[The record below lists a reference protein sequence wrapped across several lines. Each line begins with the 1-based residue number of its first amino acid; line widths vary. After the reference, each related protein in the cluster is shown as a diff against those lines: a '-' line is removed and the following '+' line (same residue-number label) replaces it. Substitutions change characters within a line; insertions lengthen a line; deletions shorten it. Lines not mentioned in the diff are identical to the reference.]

1 MGSNNTRLSPRQK
14 MINLMY
20 IVLTAMLALNVSS
33 DVLNGFTQVEEG
45 LKRTNNN
52 VEERNAAILNTLEA
66 FAAQNPD
73 KGKRWFDKASEVRRV
88 TDGVYMHIDSL
99 KHLIVEE
106 ADGSDGDID
115 NIQNRDNLESASYV
129 MLSGAKP
136 RGARLRT
143 TIDSYREYIS
153 SLMTDS
159 IKRSSIEKA
168 LSTDAV
174 LRKGTL
180 GKQSWEE
187 SKFDNQPVVA
197 AVTLLTKLQNDVKYA
212 EGEALQTLLAN
223 VDAGDVRVN
232 ELNAFVIPQ
241 SRFVMRG
248 GKYSANIVLAAVD
261 TTARPAIYVNGTK
274 LGNDRGLYELNPDS
288 TGTFDYKG
296 YLEVPHGD
304 GSMTR
309 HPFQSSYTVIEPTAT
324 VSATMMNVLYAG
336 IDNPISISVPGVPTN
351 AVSASMTNGSLTRS
365 GDHWVAHPNKVGE
378 DATVSVTA
386 QMDGRPMKMTE
397 TKFRVRKLPD
407 PTPYIAFKD
416 KEGNASRY
424 KGGGRGL
431 SKAILLSAPGIEAA
445 IDDDLLNI
453 SFNVLSFETV
463 FFDSMGN
470 AIPEVS
476 NGDQFS
482 QRQKDSFRRL
492 SRGKRFYIS
501 RVKATGPDGITRDLA
516 PIEVIVN

>member
-1 MGSNNTRLSPRQK
+1 MGSSNNKLSPRQK

-73 KGKRWFDKASEVRRV
+73 KGQRWFDKATEVRRV
-88 TDGVYMHIDSL
+88 TDRLYLQIDSL
-99 KHLIVEE
+99 KQLIVNE
-106 ADGSDGDID
+106 ADGSGADVE
-115 NIQNRDNLESASYV
+115 NIQSRDNLEAASV
-129 MLSGAKP
+129 IMLSGTKP
-136 RGARLRT
+136 RGAQLRRD
-143 TIDSYREYIS
+143 IDSYRTYIT

-159 IKRSSIEKA
+159 IKRSSVEKA
-168 LSTDAV
+168 LSTEPV
-174 LRKGTL
+174 MRKGTL

-197 AVTLLTKLQNDVKYA
+197 AITLLTKLQNDVKYA
-212 EGEALQTLLAN
+212 EGETLQTLLAN

-261 TTARPAIYVNGTK
+261 TTARPEVYVNGAK
-274 LGNDRGLYELNPDS
+274 LPNDRGLYELNPGA

-304 GSMTR
+304 GSVTR
-309 HPFQSSYTVIEPTAT
+309 YPFSSSYTVIEPTAT

-336 IDNPISISVPGVPTN
+336 IDNPISISVPGVPN
-351 AVSASMTNGSLTRS
+351 SSVSASMTNGSLTRS
-365 GDHWVAHPNKVGE
+365 GDHWVAHPNKVGD
-378 DATVSVTA
+378 DAVVSVTA
-386 QMDGRPMKMTE
+386 EMDGRPMKMTE

-407 PTPYIAFKD
+407 PSPYIAFKD
-416 KEGNASRY
+416 NNGNTANY
-424 KGGGRGL
+424 KGGGRGIA
-431 SKAILLSAPGIEAA
+431 KTQLLAAPGIEAA

-453 SFNVLSFETV
+453 KFNVLNFETV

-476 NGDQFS
+476 NGAQFS

-501 RVKATGPDGITRDLA
+501 RVKAVGPDGITRDLA

>member
-1 MGSNNTRLSPRQK
+1 

-45 LKRTNNN
+45 LTRTNSN
-52 VEERNAAILNTLEA
+52 VEQRNAAILHTLEA
-66 FAAQNPD
+66 FAEQNPD
-73 KGKRWFDKASEVRRV
+73 KGKPWYDKAREVRRI
-88 TDGVYMHIDSL
+88 TEGVYLQIDSI
-99 KHLIVEE
+99 KQLIVRE
-106 ADGSDGDID
+106 ADGDDGDVRDIR
-115 NIQNRDNLESASYV
+115 NRDNLEAASVV
-129 MLSGAKP
+129 MLSGSRPK
-136 RGARLRT
+136 GATLRM
-143 TIDSYREYIS
+143 TIESYREYIS
-153 SLMTDS
+153 SLMVDS
-159 IKRSSIEKA
+159 VKRNNIQKA
-168 LSTDAV
+168 LSTDPV
-174 LRKGTL
+174 LRQGTL

-261 TTARPAIYVNGTK
+261 TTQRPVVYVNGSR
-274 LGNDRGLYELNPDS
+274 LGNDRGLYELSPGT

-304 GSMTR
+304 GTVSR

-336 IDNPISISVPGVPTN
+336 IDNPISISVPGVAMN
-351 AVSASMTNGSLTRS
+351 GVSATMTNGSLTRS
-365 GDHWVAHPNKVGE
+365 GDHWVAHPSKVGE
-378 DATVSVTA
+378 EAVVTVNA
-386 QMDGRPMKMTE
+386 EMDGRQMTVAS

-407 PTPYIAFKD
+407 PTPYIAYKD
-416 KEGNASRY
+416 ANGNTSHY

-431 SKAILLSAPGIEAA
+431 SKTFLLNAPGIEAA

-453 SFNVLSFETV
+453 QFKVLSFETV

-476 NGDQFS
+476 QGSQFS

-492 SRGKRFYIS
+492 SRGKRFFIS
-501 RVKATGPDGITRDLA
+501 RIRAKGPDGITRDLA

>member
-1 MGSNNTRLSPRQK
+1 

-45 LKRTNNN
+45 LTRTNSN
-52 VEERNAAILNTLEA
+52 VEQRNAAILHTLEA
-66 FAAQNPD
+66 FAEQNPD
-73 KGKRWFDKASEVRRV
+73 KGKPWYDKAREVRRI
-88 TDGVYMHIDSL
+88 TEGVYLQIDSI
-99 KHLIVEE
+99 KQLIVRE
-106 ADGSDGDID
+106 ADGDDGDVRD
-115 NIQNRDNLESASYV
+115 IQNRDNLEAASVV
-129 MLSGAKP
+129 MLSGSRPK
-136 RGARLRT
+136 GASLRM
-143 TIDSYREYIS
+143 TIESYREYIS
-153 SLMTDS
+153 SLMVDS
-159 IKRSSIEKA
+159 VKRNNIQKA
-168 LSTDAV
+168 LSTDPV
-174 LRKGTL
+174 LRQGTL

-261 TTARPAIYVNGTK
+261 TTQRPVVYVNGSR
-274 LGNDRGLYELNPDS
+274 LGNDRGLYELSPGT

-304 GSMTR
+304 GTVSR

-336 IDNPISISVPGVPTN
+336 IDNPISISVPGVAMN
-351 AVSASMTNGSLTRS
+351 GVSATMTNGSLTRS
-365 GDHWVAHPNKVGE
+365 GDHWVAHPSKVGE
-378 DATVSVTA
+378 EAVVTVNA
-386 QMDGRPMKMTE
+386 EMDGRQMTVAS

-407 PTPYIAFKD
+407 PTPYIAYKD
-416 KEGNASRY
+416 ANGNTSHY

-431 SKAILLSAPGIEAA
+431 SKTFLLNAPGIEAA

-453 SFNVLSFETV
+453 QFKVLSFETV

-476 NGDQFS
+476 QGSQFS

-501 RVKATGPDGITRDLA
+501 RVKAVGPDGITRDLA

>member
-45 LKRTNNN
+45 LKRTNTN
-52 VEERNAAILNTLEA
+52 VEERNAAILGTLEA
-66 FAAQNPD
+66 FAQQNPD
-73 KGKRWFDKASEVRRV
+73 KGQRWFDKANEVRRA
-88 TDGVYMHIDSL
+88 TDSIYRSIDDL
-99 KHLIVEE
+99 KQLIVRE
-106 ADGSDGDID
+106 ADGSDGNVAD
-115 NIQNRDNLESASYV
+115 IQNRDNLEAASV
-129 MLSGAKP
+129 IMLSGTKP
-136 RGARLRT
+136 RGAALRRDIDAYRT
-143 TIDSYREYIS
+143 FITSLITDTIRRAN
-153 SLMTDS
+153 L
-159 IKRSSIEKA
+159 EKA

-261 TTARPAIYVNGTK
+261 TTARPDIYVNGQK
-274 LGNDRGLYELNPDS
+274 LANEHGLYEFNPGS
-288 TGTFDYKG
+288 TGTFDYSG

-304 GSMTR
+304 GTSTR

-336 IDNPISISVPGVPTN
+336 IDNPISISVPGVPT
-351 AVSASMTNGSLTRS
+351 SAISATMTNGTLTRS
-365 GDHWVAHPNKVGE
+365 GDHWIAHPNKVGE
-378 DATVSVTA
+378 EAVVSVTA
-386 QMDGRPMKMTE
+386 QMDGRPMTMAQ

-407 PTPYIAFKD
+407 PTPFIAYKD
-416 KEGNASRY
+416 AQGNNATY

-431 SKAILLSAPGIEAA
+431 PKALLMSAPGIEAA

-453 SFNVLSFETV
+453 AFKVLSFETV

-476 NGDQFS
+476 NGAQFS

-501 RVKATGPDGITRDLA
+501 RVKAVGPDGITRDLA
-516 PIEVIVN
+516 PIEVIVG